1 MRLPTLIETI
11 RVDGGRAPLWY
22 LHVRRLSESCRAL
35 GVPLPLRLHVPQG
48 ADRVLRL
55 EVGPSG
61 VETTERPLPSQSPLR
76 LITSRV
82 THRPYPHKTT
92 DRAVFDQAR
101 AEAVGRGADDGILLT
116 SSGEIA
122 ECAIWSLFWWED
134 EGLVAP
140 PLSLGVL
147 RSVSRLRIEELLS
160 AGLRHALTPSRP
172 HAPLRL
178 YAPSRPHAL
187 TPSRP
192 LIAANAVRGIVPV
205 ASLDGVAVP
214 QDPRTEAL
222 ARAFWP

>member
-1 MRLPTLIETI
+1 MFIPTLIETI
-11 RVDGGRAPLWY
+11 RVEGGRAPLWY
-22 LHVRRLSESCRAL
+22 LHLRRLSESCRAL
-35 GVPLPLRLHVPQG
+35 GVPLPLRIHVPDG
-48 ADRVLRL
+48 PDRVLRM

-61 VETTERPLPSQSPLR
+61 VETTERPLPSPSPLR

-92 DRAVFDQAR
+92 DRAAFDQAR

-116 SSGEIA
+116 PAGEIA

-140 PLSLGVL
+140 PLALGVL
-147 RSVSRLRIEELLS
+147 RSVSRLRVEELLAS
-160 AGLRHALTPSRP
+160 PPHALTPSRL
-172 HAPLRL
+172 H
-178 YAPSRPHAL
+178 APSRPHAL

-192 LIAANAVRGIVPV
+192 LFAANAVRGIVPV
-205 ASLDGVAVP
+205 ASLDGVAVR
-214 QDPRTEAL
+214 QDPRTDAL